1 MALLLSSFNS
11 AFSASEKRDSTLGV
25 FLDLNK
31 EKNWKITT
39 PEEIK

>member
-11 AFSASEKRDSTLGV
+11 AFNASEKRDSTFGV

-31 EKNWKITT
+31 EKN
-39 PEEIK
+39 